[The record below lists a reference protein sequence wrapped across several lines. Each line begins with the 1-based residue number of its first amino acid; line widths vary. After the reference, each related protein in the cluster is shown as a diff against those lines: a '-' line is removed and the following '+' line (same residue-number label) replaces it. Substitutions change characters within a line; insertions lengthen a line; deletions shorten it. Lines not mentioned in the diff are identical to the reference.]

1 MKRFILIFLLFLSVG
16 LLSFAENK
24 ILKQAN
30 DFYAAGDFA
39 NAAIQYEKV
48 LVENGNA
55 PELYYNLGNAYY
67 RTNEIGRSILN
78 YERALRLSP
87 LFEDAKVNL
96 QFANLK
102 VVDNIVQTPSFFL
115 SRWMSGLIKLLTSNQ
130 WFIISFIVFIITLIC
145 SLIFIF
151 GTTKQLR
158 KNSFYVGSILLVV
171 AILTISFSGIRKSQ
185 MESHNEA
192 IVISGLVVAKSTP
205 DNSGTDLFQIHEGTK
220 VLIKSSLG
228 KWIEIE
234 LGNGNI
240 GWVEQLNIERI

>member
-130 WFIISFIVFIITLIC
+130 WFIISFIVFIVTLIC

-158 KNSFYVGSILLVV
+158 KNSFYIGSILLVV
-171 AILTISFSGIRKSQ
+171 SILTVSFSGIRKSQ

-205 DNSGTDLFQIHEGTK
+205 DHSGTDLFQIHEGTK